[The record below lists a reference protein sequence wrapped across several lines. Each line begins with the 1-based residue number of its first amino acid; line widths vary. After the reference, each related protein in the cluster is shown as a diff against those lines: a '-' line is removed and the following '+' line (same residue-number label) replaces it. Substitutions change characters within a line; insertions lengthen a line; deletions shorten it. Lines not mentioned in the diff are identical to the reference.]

1 MLLLGHAVAA
11 PADVPD
17 KYVGWI
23 GPYHPSSGRTW
34 PAPGVKNGTTVWE
47 AFEFGTVC
55 MENALSDGGYALKD
69 DIALHCDAWDV
80 NSVYGMLLPPSEG
93 GTLNSPMDT
102 SLYTPLRP
110 AGLVQGAAR
119 WSKLAAH
126 CPQIAG
132 VQIDDFL
139 QNYVGTRPYTPPKP
153 INNTGCAKCPPAAP
167 HVYGDGAAG
176 AFCCSAKPDGGHCSA
191 GHECCLTPGSSSGCQ
206 GVQRCQDRAGKVANP
221 DNHTACGTK
230 GPHAMLTLQNMQDI
244 KAALRGHA
252 VDPVTGIVDH
262 SSPAK
267 TPHLKLFICWYTHE
281 TAKYSWVKD
290 DGLLDVVDGINLWIW
305 EQTTPDPGY
314 TTAVA
319 KARDIIGPD
328 TEMMAA
334 AYLLNSGPCED
345 WCNIQGFDAI
355 LKESITLY
363 DQGQLVGMYL
373 FAGEMLAAD
382 YCDGDSCMNQTEWNK
397 WALPAKLQAQYYPY
411 LGQGEV
417 AVTDAATGD
426 PLANA
431 VVEVAYGTPIGGGK
445 RVGAFVT
452 RKLTAS
458 KSGLMKFGGWAGK
471 AKPTPHT
478 VVVSMTG
485 YTTVSHTLQIKAQ
498 QTVRIKVVL
507 SKQGVEKQRKS

>member
-1 MLLLGHAVAA
+1 
-11 PADVPD
+11 
-17 KYVGWI
+17 
-23 GPYHPSSGRTW
+23 
-34 PAPGVKNGTTVWE
+34 
-47 AFEFGTVC
+47 
-55 MENALSDGGYALKD
+55 
-69 DIALHCDAWDV
+69 
-80 NSVYGMLLPPSEG
+80 
-93 GTLNSPMDT
+93 
-102 SLYTPLRP
+102 
-110 AGLVQGAAR
+110 
-119 WSKLAAH
+119 
-126 CPQIAG
+126 
-132 VQIDDFL
+132 
-139 QNYVGTRPYTPPKP
+139 
-153 INNTGCAKCPPAAP
+153 
-167 HVYGDGAAG
+167 
-176 AFCCSAKPDGGHCSA
+176 
-191 GHECCLTPGSSSGCQ
+191 
-206 GVQRCQDRAGKVANP
+206 
-221 DNHTACGTK
+221 
-230 GPHAMLTLQNMQDI
+230 MLTLQNMQDI

-478 VVVSMTG
+478 VVVSMKG
-485 YTTVSHTLQIKAQ
+485 YTTASHTLQIKAQ

-507 SKQGVEKQRKS
+507 SKGVERSNAKASS